1 MAGTA
6 IFCPAC
12 GAPAQIPFGKA
23 SCICEYC
30 GSMVQRNMTEAE
42 AAHIVKNKEA
52 VDDIK
57 AAIHSIANR
66 DYKSALKYADK
77 AVEITYEDP
86 GPYFVRYLACL
97 DLDYKK
103 AKSSLNMARS
113 MSSSKDSVLS
123 DSEYDEAKMAFAQSY
138 LSAKGDDIKRMFL
151 SMRSVGPKELE
162 NVRNYERIRKVED
175 FFADSD
181 LKDTFI
187 EAINSQMDEC
197 KKRSRFSMETTQ
209 SNWDA
214 LQQFRKECFY
224 ITAATMILDKSSA
237 PLMATALKGYSDA
250 LNLKWE
256 SAFKQGVSGSKDQVR
271 AMRAESDSI
280 LSWARSIR

>member
-30 GSMVQRNMTEAE
+30 GSMVQRTMTEAE
-42 AAHIVKNKEA
+42 AANIVKNKEA

-77 AVEITYEDP
+77 AVELTHDDP

-97 DLDYKK
+97 DTDYRK

-113 MSSSKDSVLS
+113 MPSSNDSILS
-123 DSEYDEAKMAFAQSY
+123 DSDYDEAKRLFALSY

-162 NVRNYERIRKVED
+162 NVRNYERTRKVDD
-175 FFADSD
+175 FFTDSD
-181 LKDTFI
+181 LKDAFLEVI
-187 EAINSQMDEC
+187 SSQIDEC
-197 KKRSRFSMETTQ
+197 TKRSRFSTETTQ

-214 LQQFRKECFY
+214 LLQFRKESFY
-224 ITAATMILDKSSA
+224 PTAATMILDKSSA
-237 PLMATALKGYSDA
+237 SRMAAAMKGYSDA
-250 LNLKWE
+250 LSLKWE
-256 SAFKQGVSGSKDQVR
+256 AAFKHGVSGSKDQVK

-280 LSWARSIR
+280 LAWAKSIR